1 MTAEKHDQ
9 QVARRV
15 AIVTGA
21 SRGIGAAIAAAI
33 ADAGRHVVLVS
44 RDVARLESLCASLV
58 ATGGSAEIAACDVTD
73 QKALEAVISEVAAA
87 HKRLDILVNNAGITR
102 DNLVLRMTDEE
113 FDAVV
118 ATNLRS
124 VFVACRATLRPM
136 MRGKWGRIVNISSV
150 AGLVGNSGQANY
162 AAAKAGL
169 LGMTKSI
176 AKEMASKNIT
186 ANVVAPG
193 FVETDMTDVLPD
205 AIKQLAVEHTPMKRM
220 GRAADI
226 AGAVAYLTSEAAGFV
241 TGQVLAID
249 GGMTMS

>member
-9 QVARRV
+9 QVSPRV

-44 RDVARLESLCASLV
+44 RDAARLESLCASLV
-58 ATGGSAEIAACDVTD
+58 AAGGRAETAACDVTD
-73 QKALEAVISEVAAA
+73 QKALEAVISEVAAT

-113 FDAVV
+113 FDSVV

-124 VFVACRATLRPM
+124 VFVACRASLRPM

-169 LGMTKSI
+169 LGLTKSI
-176 AKEMASKNIT
+176 AKEMASKNVT

-220 GRAADI
+220 GSGADI
-226 AGAVAYLTSEAAGFV
+226 AAAVAYLTSEAAGFV
-241 TGQVLAID
+241 TGQVLAVD

>member
-1 MTAEKHDQ
+1 
-9 QVARRV
+9 V

-21 SRGIGAAIAAAI
+21 SRGIGAEIASAIAA
-33 ADAGRHVVLVS
+33 AGRHVVLVARNRERLDELQS
-44 RDVARLESLCASLV
+44 RLEAE
-58 ATGGSAEIAACDVTD
+58 GGSAESAACDVTD
-73 QKALEAVISEVAAA
+73 QEALEGLIADVAGR

-113 FDAVV
+113 FDTVI

-124 VFVACRATLRPM
+124 VFVACRASLRPM
-136 MRGKWGRIVNISSV
+136 MRGKWGRIVNISSI

-162 AAAKAGL
+162 AAAKAAL

-176 AKEMASKNIT
+176 AKEMAPKNVT

-205 AIKQLAVEHTPMKRM
+205 TIKELAVEHTPVKRM
-220 GRAADI
+220 GSPADI
-226 AGAVAYLTSEAAGFV
+226 AGAVAYLTSDGAGFV
-241 TGQVLAID
+241 TGQVLAVD
-249 GGMTMS
+249 GGMTMT